1 MYKQFRFYYLYTIMP
16 FALLLLAAFMYRKTI
31 VHTIQ
36 SNPHPQINYLIF
48 IITLVGGMLAIVCI
62 KRLMQEVRELSRFV
76 DALNAGTPVVDLQ
89 KMALECDAG
98 ISYVL
103 RMMAVTA
110 QRTMTHQEQIALE
123 SEVEKASK
131 RLSSQSTLPS
141 FLGGLLVGVGLLGT
155 FIGLLATLDDIA
167 ILISSFSNLDMKT
180 ADPIAVFA
188 QMVNRMEA
196 PMHSMGVAF
205 SASMYGLLGSM
216 IIGFMMVSVKKCLS
230 DLVSVLN
237 SEVAQHIENSLMRTG
252 FAYSRHGVMQ
262 QQAKATEGEI
272 QGTAS
277 EPSALAGDQHALVPA
292 GAINSHA
299 TQGQD
304 KSEASMD
311 EALREADSKTSR
323 EDLRVLQRIE
333 IRLAESIKSQE
344 RAMTAEMADF
354 QKQRADLLRLI
365 SENNQASTEF
375 RNELQRVGRQLGGI
389 LSIMEKGNDDV
400 VSEIRELMIRQS
412 ADAAETHRLLN
423 LQTTAP

>member
-1 MYKQFRFYYLYTIMP
+1 MYKQFRFYYLYTILP
-16 FALLLLAAFMYRKTI
+16 FAMLMLAAFLYRGVI

-48 IITLVGGMLAIVCI
+48 MITVVGGVLAIMCI
-62 KRLMQEVRELSRFV
+62 RRLMREVKELSVFIN
-76 DALNAGTPVVDLQ
+76 ALNAGSPVLDLQ

-167 ILISSFSNLDMKT
+167 VLISSFSNLDMKT
-180 ADPIAVFA
+180 ADPIVVFA
-188 QMVNRMEA
+188 QMVKRMEA

-237 SEVAQHIENSLMRTG
+237 SEVAQHIERSLMRTG
-252 FAYSRHGVMQ
+252 FAYSRHGVLQ
-262 QQAKATEGEI
+262 QQELAAGEDVSETQATGVVTGLQENGFMTHSVQAGFASGERSVEQELNDVENSVTGEG
-272 QGTAS
+272 
-277 EPSALAGDQHALVPA
+277 
-292 GAINSHA
+292 
-299 TQGQD
+299 
-304 KSEASMD
+304 
-311 EALREADSKTSR
+311 
-323 EDLRVLQRIE
+323 LRVFKRIE
-333 IRLAESIKSQE
+333 IRLAESIKTQE
-344 RAMTAEMADF
+344 RALTTEIADF
-354 QKQRADLLRLI
+354 QKQRADFLRLLA
-365 SENNQASTEF
+365 ENNQATTEF
-375 RNELQRVGRQLGGI
+375 RTELQRVGRQLGSI
-389 LSIMEKGNDDV
+389 LAIMEKGNTEV
-400 VSEIRELMIRQS
+400 VSEIRELVIRL
-412 ADAAETHRLLN
+412 ADDSAETHRLLS
-423 LQTTAP
+423 LQVTQNK